1 MKDQVKPK
9 AGQVWRTLMGTEHT
23 LRSYHPDRGAW
34 LTDTLMGCTGTL
46 FTMGDGYLPGMTLV
60 KDVPDAPRTP
70 QPGDVWRFRAGTEW
84 GSDIAGKLRIVKAV
98 RSGSVQWDGGATGL
112 AEFLRVFEFVRAADA
127 PEASKPAYVETAE
140 ERKRLF
146 KQAVKELEEAVAASK
161 VPHGPTCSC
170 WTCEKDRL
178 YITKEREAKIA
189 AEMTTV
195 NASYQESERQRRD
208 KEAIKRNMVGPMNF
222 GGLTMGWDKRGR
234 R

>member
-1 MKDQVKPK
+1 MSVTYEVSHDGVNW
-9 AGQVWRTLMGTEHT
+9 AE
-23 LRSYHPDRGAW
+23 
-34 LTDTLMGCTGTL
+34 TDSQFGVEAAKY
-46 FTMGDGYLPGMTLV
+46 FRKKIV
-60 KDVPDAPRTP
+60 RDAPLEQSTPRTP
-70 QPGDVWRFRAGTEW
+70 QPGDVWRYGDAEHTLKHWLPSIQGWRTTLATGVN
-84 GSDIAGKLRIVKAV
+84 GLLYVD
-98 RSGSVQWDGGATGL
+98 RSGSIPSA
-112 AEFLRVFEFVRAADA
+112 AFVRAADA
-127 PEASKPAYVETAE
+127 PEASKPGYVEAAE